1 MQVREPFE
9 VQRWRK
15 LKSCSSRNTD
25 MVRFLFE
32 TTIRVAKESGR
43 LNIAMLEDTSSRASS
58 YFRSVRRGYK
68 TRRMRRFRRELAY
81 GWNRTWYPRCL
92 HRSWNGYPRWKR
104 RSPFRIGLYQC
115 KSYERAVAQS
125 PRRGIQAAA
134 RVGVYADVIDHVS
147 ALFVVSTGRTIRWKI
162 VSTRPS
168 LPPSLPR
175 TSRHSILFQ
184 NDPILVRRVSRWIPL
199 RLDPTG
205 CCFHYI
211 LQNNCKRESDLC
223 RRVTTLE
230 TH

>member
-9 VQRWRK
+9 GSSKPFRK
-15 LKSCSSRNTD
+15 IAQIEILFVLPRMDTLPIRN
-25 MVRFLFE
+25 E
-32 TTIRVAKESGR
+32 TIRASRKRAED
-43 LNIAMLEDTSSRASS
+43 LTWAMLEDTSSRASS

-104 RSPFRIGLYQC
+104 RSPFRIGLYPC

-134 RVGVYADVIDHVS
+134 QGVWVFTRMLLTTSPRFLSFH
-147 ALFVVSTGRTIRWKI
+147 RMIRDNGKI

-168 LPPSLPR
+168 HPRHVATFHLVSKRWSDPR
-175 TSRHSILFQ
+175 T
-184 NDPILVRRVSRWIPL
+184 
-199 RLDPTG
+199 
-205 CCFHYI
+205 
-211 LQNNCKRESDLC
+211 LC
-223 RRVTTLE
+223 
-230 TH
+230 